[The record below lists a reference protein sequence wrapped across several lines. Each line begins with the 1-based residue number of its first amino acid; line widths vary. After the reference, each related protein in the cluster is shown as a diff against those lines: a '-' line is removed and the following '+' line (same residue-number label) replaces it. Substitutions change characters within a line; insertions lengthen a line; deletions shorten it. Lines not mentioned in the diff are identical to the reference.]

1 MNKTITF
8 DFDNTIV
15 MSHMDDSSE
24 EVKFVFQEY
33 NQQIIDL
40 IEEHIQNQDSVFIVT
55 SRIETKES
63 MFPED
68 TIPKHLERLNLA
80 GYFVPNR
87 LYYTNSEPKLNT
99 LRQLGSEMHYDD
111 DVEEINLLK
120 KSGMNVK
127 SSLDFYPDV
136 PIVAKTIIFDAE
148 GKVLLLQRTDS
159 GRKWDLPGGHIKDVE
174 EERGFQGVKDGLV
187 REVAEETGLLLP
199 FQKFQEQLNHHWKGN
214 NIEVYSFLSRLPH
227 VEPEIDLNLQD
238 FQENDNYIW
247 ANSADIDQYYDQCTE
262 LARKILD
269 IMKENDHNLT
279 EAQADRYT
287 KHGKHRKMKMRLIG
301 LGKNKS
307 TGGGA
312 YTERPSME
320 RSKSAPAG
328 FGALEEQED
337 KKKLKIRVK
346 IRPKDDDLDEK
357 KKKKRKKKKS
367 RKKKRKSPSKRRGY
381 GGYYP
386 FTGLYDSGG
395 SDGGGDGGGGG
406 E

>member
-15 MSHMDDSSE
+15 MAHMDDSSE

-33 NQQIIDL
+33 NQQILDL
-40 IEEHIQNQDSVFIVT
+40 IDEHIQDQDSVFIVT
-55 SRIETKES
+55 SRIETKEQ

-127 SSLDFYPDV
+127 SSLDFYPDAKT
-136 PIVAKTIIFDAE
+136 VAKTVIFDAE
-148 GKVLLLQRTDS
+148 GKVLLLQRTDNR
-159 GRKWDLPGGHIKDVE
+159 RKWDLPGGHIKNIE
-174 EERGFQGVKDGLV
+174 AQRGFSGVEDGLV
-187 REVAEETGLLLP
+187 REVAEETGLFLP
-199 FQKFQEQLNHHWKGN
+199 FQKLQTQLNHHWEGE
-214 NIEVYSFLSRLPH
+214 NIKVYSFLSRLPH
-227 VEPEIDLNLQD
+227 TEPEIDLNLQD

-247 ANSADIDQYYDQCTE
+247 ANSDGIDQYYDQCTE
-262 LARKILD
+262 LTRRILD
-269 IMKENDHNLT
+269 IMKENNDSIT

-301 LGKNKS
+301 LGDNKS

-312 YTERPSME
+312 YTEAPSMK
-320 RSKSAPAG
+320 RGNAPIG
-328 FGALEEQED
+328 YSALEECGEN

-386 FTGLYDSGG
+386 FTGLYDGGG